1 MRSLAF
7 GMWCRGR
14 RCCLGGTTRRSR
26 AVWDRGT
33 TGVVDGPALR
43 LSERLICPPESPRIA
58 RKRPEPHCGLGGGAA
73 QVCGRPRG
81 CRLGRPWR
89 EGQGS
94 NRTKA
99 DIRSHLGA
107 QTALTKART
116 HTIAPL
122 SSRRADGSR
131 RRASYSVAM
140 LRIAAPAERMF
151 GSAPGAGAP
160 ARRALSRARRFLRL
174 AVALACTART
184 WRENDGRWGRL

>member
-1 MRSLAF
+1 VRSLAF

-107 QTALTKART
+107 QTALTKARA
-116 HTIAPL
+116 HRESGLRGEPGASL
-122 SSRRADGSR
+122 SRRGARPIAWPTVIRAIPLGGVWASR
-131 RRASYSVAM
+131 SM
-140 LRIAAPAERMF
+140 P
-151 GSAPGAGAP
+151 
-160 ARRALSRARRFLRL
+160 
-174 AVALACTART
+174 
-184 WRENDGRWGRL
+184 RWAHH